1 MEKGIRSIVV
11 ILLSMV
17 SFIAGAQGSRD
28 EMVKQRIIETSVEQI
43 AENLEEGEE
52 IDFTTLLDDL
62 NDFYSRPINLNKASR
77 EELERLYL
85 LNEQQILA
93 LFAHI
98 ERYGPLVDIHELQ
111 AIQGWD
117 LNTIY
122 TVLPFVRV
130 SGVNEISK
138 LSFGE
143 LFTEGSHDLFLRYQT
158 VLEDQ
163 KGYESEEGEP
173 PHYPGSKD
181 KLYARYRYRLGQEVS
196 VGFTAEKD
204 AGEEFFKGSQ
214 KQGFDFY
221 SAHLFYQGKG
231 LIRNFVL
238 GDFQLNFGQGLT
250 LWSGLAF
257 GKSAQSLLVRRGRA
271 GLRPYTSVNEN
282 RFLRGAA
289 VTFGHNALE
298 LTLFHSRN
306 RVDGNI
312 VQLTDSSDTNNE
324 VLVSSFQTSGFHRTP
339 SEIFDKDAVLQ
350 IYTGGH
356 LAYKKRR
363 FNVGVSLLDARWE
376 ANVARKLQLY
386 NQFELN
392 ENVTQ
397 TVGLD
402 YAVVVKNLNFFG
414 ETAISANGGWATLNG
429 VLAALNQSL
438 SVAVLN
444 RQYKRDFHS
453 PLGNPF
459 MESTRPANE
468 HGTYFGASLKL
479 NQRWYIN
486 AYADYYD
493 FRWLRFAVNAPSNGR
508 EYLTQLTYKPSRQA
522 EFYARYRSKTK
533 ARNQSFEDEQLAIP
547 LATEQQNIRL
557 NGSFLVH
564 PNIRL
569 KSRIEWVNFQV
580 KGQEREHGF
589 LIYQDLN
596 FKKIQ
601 SPLSF
606 SVRYALFQT
615 DSFNAR
621 IYAYENDVL
630 YYFSFPA
637 YFSTGSRFYLLTK
650 YHITH
655 GVDLWVRYARWNYED
670 QQTVGSGFNEI
681 LGPIKSEVRV
691 QLRLRF

>member
-1 MEKGIRSIVV
+1 MVKGTRSIL
-11 ILLSMV
+11 ILWLSLI
-17 SFIAGAQGSRD
+17 SLAAGAQGSSD

-62 NDFYSRPINLNKASR
+62 NDFYSKPINLNKASR
-77 EELERLYL
+77 DELDRLYL

-98 ERYGPLVDIHELQ
+98 GRYGPLEDIHELQ
-111 AIQGWD
+111 AIEGWD

-122 TVLPFVRV
+122 TVLPFVRT

-138 LSFGE
+138 LTFSE
-143 LFTEGSHDLFLRYQT
+143 LFTEGNHDLFLRYQS

-163 KGYESEEGEP
+163 RGYVSEEGEP

-181 KLYARYRYRLGQEVS
+181 KLYTRYRYRLGQAVS

-204 AGEEFFKGSQ
+204 AGEEFFTGSQ

-231 LIRNFVL
+231 LIRNLVI
-238 GDFQLNFGQGLT
+238 GDYQLNFGQGLT

-257 GKSAQSLLVRRGRA
+257 GKSAQSLLVRRSSA
-271 GLRPYTSVNEN
+271 GVRPYTSVDEN
-282 RFLRGAA
+282 RFLRGGAI
-289 VTFGHNALE
+289 TFGHNALE

-312 VQLTDSSDTNNE
+312 VEIADSSDVDTE

-339 SEIFDKDAVLQ
+339 SELFDKDAVLQ
-350 IYTGGH
+350 VYTGGH
-356 LAYKKRR
+356 LAIKKRR
-363 FNVGVSLLDARWE
+363 FNVGVSVLDARWE
-376 ANVARKLQLY
+376 ADVARNLQLY

-392 ENVTQ
+392 ESNTQ
-397 TVGLD
+397 TLGLD

-429 VLAALNQSL
+429 VMAALNQSL

-493 FRWLRFAVNAPSNGR
+493 FRWLRFAVNAPYNGR
-508 EYLTQLTYKPSRQA
+508 EYLTQLTYKPSRRA

-533 ARNQSFEDEQLAIP
+533 ARNQSFEEEELAIP

-569 KSRIEWVNFQV
+569 KSRIEWVNFQFE
-580 KGQEREHGF
+580 GQEREQGF

-601 SPLSF
+601 SPFTF
-606 SVRYALFQT
+606 SLRYALFQT

-630 YYFSFPA
+630 YFFSIPA
-637 YFSTGSRFYLLTK
+637 YFSTGSRFYVVSK
-650 YHITH
+650 YHVAR
-655 GVDLWVRYARWNYED
+655 GVDLWVRYSRWNYD
-670 QQTVGSGFNEI
+670 DRQTVGSGFDEI
-681 LGPIKSEVRV
+681 LGSTKSEVRV